1 MKTSK
6 ISKTKKE
13 PVKLREKVLANGNI
27 SLYLDIYRN
36 GKREYEFL
44 KLYLIKERTA
54 QDRKQ
59 NEQTLLTAQAIRS
72 KRQIEIQNGEYGF
85 TKQFKQDIPFLQYYR
100 KMCEERHQNSDSNGN
115 WGNWHSCLK
124 YLEVYCDEKTTF
136 KDIDADWI
144 EGFKEYLNTVEK
156 NTYKRTKNKNSELF
170 QGLSQNS
177 KVSYFNKL
185 RACINQAFEERI
197 IPVNPL
203 RGVQGFKQEET
214 ERMYL
219 TMDEVEKLAETPCNF
234 PYLKNAFLFSCL
246 TGLRKSDIEKLT
258 WGDVFKEGDRT
269 RIIFRQKKTKGQ
281 EYLTIN
287 AKAEEYLGTR
297 GNNNEKVF
305 SGFKYG
311 SWVLLELKRWVLS
324 AGITKNITF
333 HCARHTFAVSLLSKN
348 VDIYTVSKLLGHREL
363 ATTQIYAKVMDQ
375 KKEEAVDLLN
385 F

>member
-44 KLYLIKERTA
+44 KLYLIKERTP

-100 KMCEERHQNSDSNGN
+100 KMCEERHQNPDSNGN

-269 RIIFRQKKTKGQ
+269 RIIFRQKKTKRQ

-287 AKAEEYLGTR
+287 TKAEEYLGTR
-297 GNNNEKVF
+297 GENNEKVF
-305 SGFKYG
+305 TGFKYG

>member
-100 KMCEERHQNSDSNGN
+100 KMCEERHQNPDSNGN

-156 NTYKRTKNKNSELF
+156 NTYKRTKNKDSELF

>member
-100 KMCEERHQNSDSNGN
+100 KMCEERHQNPDSNGN

>member
-100 KMCEERHQNSDSNGN
+100 KMCEERHQNPDSNGN

-214 ERMYL
+214 EMIW
-219 TMDEVEKLAETPCNF
+219 T
-234 PYLKNAFLFSCL
+234 
-246 TGLRKSDIEKLT
+246 
-258 WGDVFKEGDRT
+258 
-269 RIIFRQKKTKGQ
+269 KK
-281 EYLTIN
+281 
-287 AKAEEYLGTR
+287 
-297 GNNNEKVF
+297 V
-305 SGFKYG
+305 
-311 SWVLLELKRWVLS
+311 V
-324 AGITKNITF
+324 
-333 HCARHTFAVSLLSKN
+333 
-348 VDIYTVSKLLGHREL
+348 
-363 ATTQIYAKVMDQ
+363 
-375 KKEEAVDLLN
+375 
-385 F
+385 